1 MYSWFTLLYSRHE
14 HNIVKQLQSNLK
26 IFLIKKNSSN
36 PSCSGLHL
44 TFLVFLCV
52 RHGQLLGIL
61 CTITVVIL
69 SNYLWMRQYGV
80 ILSIIQP
87 LLIAYLPCTMS
98 CSRFA
103 DYNSEIKNKI
113 SALMKLMFERKET
126 DYKQDK

>member
-1 MYSWFTLLYSRHE
+1 M
-14 HNIVKQLQSNLK
+14 
-26 IFLIKKNSSN
+26 
-36 PSCSGLHL
+36 
-44 TFLVFLCV
+44 
-52 RHGQLLGIL
+52 
-61 CTITVVIL
+61 
-69 SNYLWMRQYGV
+69 